1 MLAIQTWG
9 QAILTS
15 LQTGVQIVLAHL
27 PSFIGAIVV
36 ILIGWVIASG
46 IGKLIQKLLKVI
58 KVNEAFEKLGMT
70 KEKVGGL
77 EAARVGGLVVKWFLF
92 IIFFMAGMEIL
103 RLTQVTDFLKQ
114 VIYYFPNIIV
124 AVLMILV
131 GAVVGNFLY
140 DLVKRTV
147 TASKLPT
154 ELAGFLGS
162 LSKWSVLIF
171 ACLAALVQLKVASE
185 LIKILF
191 TGIVAMIVIAG
202 GLAFGLG
209 GREHAKNILDILRR
223 SITGRKEE

>member
-1 MLAIQTWG
+1 MLAIQTWS

-27 PSFIGAIVV
+27 PSFIGAVVV
-36 ILIGWVIASG
+36 ILVGWAIAAG
-46 IGKLIQKLLKVI
+46 VGRLIERLLNVI
-58 KVNEAFEKLGMT
+58 KVNEAFNKLGVT
-70 KEKVGGL
+70 KEKAGGL
-77 EAARVGGLVVKWFLF
+77 EAAHVGGLVVKWFLF

-103 RLTQVTDFLKQ
+103 RLTQVTDFLKR
-114 VIYYFPNIIV
+114 VLYYFPNIII
-124 AVLMILV
+124 AVLMVLV

-140 DLVKRTV
+140 NLVKRTV

-171 ACLAALVQLKVASE
+171 ACLAALVQLKVAPE
-185 LIKILF
+185 LIRILF
-191 TGIVAMIVIAG
+191 TGIVAMVTIAG

-209 GREHAKNILDILRR
+209 GRDHAKNILDILRR
-223 SITGRKEE
+223 NITGKKEE